1 MIIIRY
7 AQIREMDIS
16 NGEGIGVSLFTQGC
30 SFHCKN
36 CFNQKTWDYDKG
48 KEWTKKIENKFLQL
62 IDKSHITRVS
72 FLGGDPLYSKNLN
85 KIIELCNKIK
95 KIYPNK
101 VIWLYSGYKFE
112 DIVSDIQRKNIL
124 KYIDIL
130 VDGQFINKLKNLNLK
145 FRGSSNQRI
154 IDVQKSLKE
163 NRIILYMK

>member
-1 MIIIRY
+1 MITIKY

-36 CFNQKTWDYDKG
+36 CFNQETWNYNKG
-48 KEWTKKIENKFLQL
+48 KEWTKEIENMFFRL
-62 IDKSHITRVS
+62 IDDSYITRVS

-112 DIVSDIQRKNIL
+112 NIVSDIQRKNIL

-130 VDGQFINKLKNLNLK
+130 VDGQFIDKLKDLRLK
-145 FRGSSNQRI
+145 FRGSSNQRV

-163 NRIILYMK
+163 SKIILYIN

>member
-1 MIIIRY
+1 MITIKY

-36 CFNQKTWDYDKG
+36 CFNQETWNYNKG
-48 KEWTKKIENKFLQL
+48 KEWTKEIENMFFRL
-62 IDKSHITRVS
+62 IDDSYITRVS